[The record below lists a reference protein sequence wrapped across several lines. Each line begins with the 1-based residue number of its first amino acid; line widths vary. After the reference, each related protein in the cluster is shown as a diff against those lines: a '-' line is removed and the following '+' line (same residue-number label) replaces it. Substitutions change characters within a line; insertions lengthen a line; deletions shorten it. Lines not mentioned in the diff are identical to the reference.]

1 MNLLRERGIVRPFLI
16 LLFVFLILKG
26 WVLVSLVHEEEG
38 GSCLAEP
45 VSAEIAYA
53 EPTPRVYDTDCEL
66 RVGGLI
72 QRIKEE
78 ESRLEQKAMGLEEKE
93 RRLEIFTREVLD
105 NVNDLKQLRVEVQNL
120 HQQIEAH
127 ENEREKR
134 LIKIYDAMEPDNAAQ
149 RLEAMDD
156 SLGSWL
162 LLRINV
168 RKAGQILGA
177 MSPAKASR
185 ITAKL
190 RGEDP
195 QSAEKIER
203 ALQSTRAKTGS
214 KNKAAAAPE
223 AKAEE
228 VAEIR
233 PEVAEIRPNDKANE
247 RLLQIATFSEPQRA
261 ERVVQALKEK
271 GYRSFQ
277 KESLYGEPQKTYY
290 KVFVGPFPSKSE
302 ASEAR
307 AKLEQTEGYRDI
319 MIRTNAAAG
328 V

>member
-45 VSAEIAYA
+45 VSEDIAH
-53 EPTPRVYDTDCEL
+53 PQTTPRVFDTDCEL
-66 RVGGLI
+66 HVGGLI

-78 ESRLEQKAMGLEEKE
+78 ERRLEQKAMGLEEKE
-93 RRLEIFTREVLD
+93 RRLEIFSRELME
-105 NVNDLKQLRVEVQNL
+105 NINKLKQLRVEVQNI
-120 HQQIEAH
+120 HQQIETH
-127 ENEREKR
+127 ENEQEKR
-134 LIKIYDAMEPDNAAQ
+134 LVKIYDAMEPDNAAL

-177 MSPAKASR
+177 MSPEKASR
-185 ITAKL
+185 ITARL

-195 QSAEKIER
+195 RSAEKIEQ
-203 ALQSTRAKTGS
+203 ALQSSRAKTGS
-214 KNKAAAAPE
+214 TKTVSKNVEARAPQAKSKEAAKRGP
-223 AKAEE
+223 K
-228 VAEIR
+228 
-233 PEVAEIRPNDKANE
+233 DKAHE

-261 ERVVQALKEK
+261 ERVVQALKQK
-271 GYRSFQ
+271 GYRSFH
-277 KESLYGEPQKTYY
+277 KEWLNGEPQKIYY
-290 KVFVGPFPSKSE
+290 KVFVGPFPSKTK
-302 ASEAR
+302 ASETKAQ
-307 AKLEQTEGYRDI
+307 LEKKEGYRGI
-319 MIRTNAAAG
+319 MIRTSAAAG

>member
-26 WVLVSLVHEEEG
+26 WVLVSLVHQEEG

-45 VSAEIAYA
+45 VSADIAYA
-53 EPTPRVYDTDCEL
+53 QPAPRVYDTDCEL
-66 RVGGLI
+66 HVGGLI
-72 QRIKEE
+72 QRVKEE
-78 ESRLEQKAMGLEEKE
+78 ESRLELKAMELEEKE
-93 RRLEIFTREVLD
+93 RRLEIFSRELLE
-105 NVNDLKQLRVEVQNL
+105 NTNDLKKLRIEVNNL

-185 ITAKL
+185 ITSVL
-190 RGEDP
+190 RGKDP
-195 QSAEKIER
+195 HSAERIEK
-203 ALQSTRAKTGS
+203 ALQSSRAKTPS
-214 KNKAAAAPE
+214 KNKEVRSPQ
-223 AKAEE
+223 AKKKE
-228 VAEIR
+228 VAKSH
-233 PEVAEIRPNDKANE
+233 PKNTAAE

-261 ERVVQALKEK
+261 ERVVLALKQK
-271 GYRSFQ
+271 GYHSFQ
-277 KESLYGEPQKTYY
+277 KECLHGEPQKAYY
-290 KVFVGPFPSKSE
+290 KVFVGPFPTKTK
-302 ASEAR
+302 ASEMK
-307 AKLEQTEGYRDI
+307 AKLEQNEGYRGI

>member
-1 MNLLRERGIVRPFLI
+1 V
-16 LLFVFLILKG
+16 
-26 WVLVSLVHEEEG
+26 

-45 VSAEIAYA
+45 VSPDSAYA
-53 EPTPRVYDTDCEL
+53 QPTPRVYDTDCEL

-78 ESRLEQKAMGLEEKE
+78 EDRLEQKAMGLEEKE
-93 RRLEIFTREVLD
+93 RRLEILSRELLE
-105 NVNDLKQLRVEVQNL
+105 NIHDLNKLRVEVQNL

-185 ITAKL
+185 ITAEL

-195 QSAEKIER
+195 HSAEQIEQ
-203 ALQSTRAKTGS
+203 ALQSSRAKTTS
-214 KNKAAAAPE
+214 KNKE
-223 AKAEE
+223 ARSPQAKTRE
-228 VAEIR
+228 VAKS
-233 PEVAEIRPNDKANE
+233 PPKNTADE
-247 RLLQIATFSEPQRA
+247 RLLQIATFSAPQRA

-277 KESLYGEPQKTYY
+277 KESLHGEPQKAYY
-290 KVFVGPFPSKSE
+290 KVFVGPFPTKTK
-302 ASEAR
+302 ASETK
-307 AKLEQTEGYRDI
+307 AKLEQKEGYRGI
-319 MIRTNAAAG
+319 MIRTSAAAG

>member
-16 LLFVFLILKG
+16 LLFVFLLLKG
-26 WVLVSLVHEEEG
+26 WVLVSLVHEEDG

-45 VSAEIAYA
+45 VSADIAQVQ
-53 EPTPRVYDTDCEL
+53 PTPRVYDTDCEL

-78 ESRLEQKAMGLEEKE
+78 EKRLEQKAMGLEEEE
-93 RRLEIFTREVLD
+93 RRLQIFSRELLE
-105 NVNDLKQLRVEVQNL
+105 NINNLKKLRVEVQNL

-185 ITAKL
+185 ITANL
-190 RGEDP
+190 RGKDP
-195 QSAEKIER
+195 HSAKEIEK
-203 ALQSTRAKTGS
+203 ALQSSRAKTGS
-214 KNKAAAAPE
+214 KKKDARAPQ
-223 AKAEE
+223 AKGKE
-228 VAEIR
+228 VAKSD
-233 PEVAEIRPNDKANE
+233 PKDTANE

-261 ERVVQALKEK
+261 ESVVQALNQK

-277 KESLYGEPQKTYY
+277 KEWLHGEPRKAYY
-290 KVFVGPFPSKSE
+290 KVFVGPFPNKTK
-302 ASEAR
+302 ASETK
-307 AKLEQTEGYRDI
+307 AKLEKQEGYRGI
-319 MIRTNAAAG
+319 MIRTSAAAG

>member
-1 MNLLRERGIVRPFLI
+1 MNSLRERGIVRPFLI

-26 WVLVSLVHEEEG
+26 WVLVSLVHQEEG

-45 VSAEIAYA
+45 VSADIAYA
-53 EPTPRVYDTDCEL
+53 QPTPRVYDTDCEL

-72 QRIKEE
+72 KRIKEE
-78 ESRLEQKAMGLEEKE
+78 ESRLEQKATGLEEEE
-93 RRLEIFTREVLD
+93 RRLQIFSRELLE
-105 NVNDLKQLRVEVQNL
+105 NINDIKKLRLEVQNI
-120 HQQIEAH
+120 HEQIQAN

-134 LIKIYDAMEPDNAAQ
+134 LVKIYDAMEPDNAAQ

-177 MSPAKASR
+177 MSPDKASR
-185 ITAKL
+185 ITAQL

-195 QSAEKIER
+195 HSAKKIEK
-203 ALQSTRAKTGS
+203 ALQSSRGKTVSEKKKGS
-214 KNKAAAAPE
+214 KKKAAPSPEVKAKKAAKAAP
-223 AKAEE
+223 K
-228 VAEIR
+228 
-233 PEVAEIRPNDKANE
+233 DKAGE

-261 ERVVQALKEK
+261 ERVVQALKQK

-277 KESLYGEPQKTYY
+277 KEWVNGTPKKAYY
-290 KVFVGPFPSKSE
+290 KVFVGPFPSKTK
-302 ASEAR
+302 ASETKAQ
-307 AKLEQTEGYRDI
+307 LEKKEGYRGI

>member
-1 MNLLRERGIVRPFLI
+1 MNLLRERGMVRPFLI

-45 VSAEIAYA
+45 VSADITYPQ
-53 EPTPRVYDTDCEL
+53 PTPRVYDTDCEL
-66 RVGGLI
+66 HVGGLI

-78 ESRLEQKAMGLEEKE
+78 EGRLEQKATGLEEKE
-93 RRLEIFTREVLD
+93 RRLEILSRELLEHM
-105 NVNDLKQLRVEVQNL
+105 NNLKQVRVEVNTL

-127 ENEREKR
+127 ENEKEKR
-134 LIKIYDAMEPDNAAQ
+134 LVKIYDAMEPDNAAQ

-185 ITAKL
+185 ITARL

-195 QSAEKIER
+195 HSAKQIEQ
-203 ALQSTRAKTGS
+203 ALQSGRAKTGA
-214 KNKAAAAPE
+214 KNKAARAPQ
-223 AKAEE
+223 AKAEK
-228 VAEIR
+228 VAESG
-233 PEVAEIRPNDKANE
+233 PKDTANE

-277 KESLYGEPQKTYY
+277 KEWLHGDSQKAYY
-290 KVFVGPFPSKSE
+290 KVFVGPFPSKTE
-302 ASEAR
+302 ASETKAR
-307 AKLEQTEGYRDI
+307 LEGEEGYRGI
-319 MIRTNAAAG
+319 LIRTNASAG

>member
-45 VSAEIAYA
+45 VSPDIAYA

-78 ESRLEQKAMGLEEKE
+78 EKRLEQKAMGLEEKE
-93 RRLEIFTREVLD
+93 RRLQIFSRELLE
-105 NVNDLKQLRVEVQNL
+105 NINNLKKLRVEVHNI

-185 ITAKL
+185 ITANL

-195 QSAEKIER
+195 HSAEKIEK
-203 ALQSTRAKTGS
+203 ALQSSRAKTGS
-214 KNKAAAAPE
+214 KKKAARAPQ
-223 AKAEE
+223 AQGEE
-228 VAEIR
+228 GCE
-233 PEVAEIRPNDKANE
+233 E
-247 RLLQIATFSEPQRA
+247 RL
-261 ERVVQALKEK
+261 
-271 GYRSFQ
+271 
-277 KESLYGEPQKTYY
+277 
-290 KVFVGPFPSKSE
+290 
-302 ASEAR
+302 
-307 AKLEQTEGYRDI
+307 EGH
-319 MIRTNAAAG
+319 G
-328 V
+328 Q

>member
-26 WVLVSLVHEEEG
+26 WVLVSLVHQEEG

-45 VSAEIAYA
+45 VSADIAYA
-53 EPTPRVYDTDCEL
+53 QPTPRVYDTDCEL

-72 QRIKEE
+72 KRIKEE
-78 ESRLEQKAMGLEEKE
+78 ESRLEQKATGLEEEE
-93 RRLEIFTREVLD
+93 RRLQIFSRELLE
-105 NVNDLKQLRVEVQNL
+105 NINDLKKLRLEVQNI
-120 HQQIEAH
+120 HEQIQSN

-134 LIKIYDAMEPDNAAQ
+134 LVKIYDAMEPDNAAQ

-177 MSPAKASR
+177 MSPDKASR
-185 ITAKL
+185 ITAQL

-195 QSAEKIER
+195 HSAKKIEK
-203 ALQSTRAKTGS
+203 ALQSSRTKTGS
-214 KNKAAAAPE
+214 KKTARAPGAKAKKAAKAAPKDM
-223 AKAEE
+223 AG
-228 VAEIR
+228 
-233 PEVAEIRPNDKANE
+233 E

-261 ERVVQALKEK
+261 ERVVQALKQK

-277 KESLYGEPQKTYY
+277 KEWRHGEPKKAYY
-290 KVFVGPFPSKSE
+290 KVFVGPFPSKIK
-302 ASEAR
+302 ASETKAQ
-307 AKLEQTEGYRDI
+307 LEKKEGYRGI

>member
-26 WVLVSLVHEEEG
+26 WVLVSLVQKEEV

-45 VSAEIAYA
+45 VSVDIAQVQ
-53 EPTPRVYDTDCEL
+53 PTPRVYDTDCEL

-78 ESRLEQKAMGLEEKE
+78 EKRLEQKSMGLEEKE
-93 RRLEIFTREVLD
+93 RRLQIFSRELLETI
-105 NVNDLKQLRVEVQNL
+105 NNLKKLRVEVQNK

-127 ENEREKR
+127 ENEREER

-149 RLEAMDD
+149 RLEEMDD

-185 ITAKL
+185 ITATL

-195 QSAEKIER
+195 HSAQEIEK
-203 ALQSTRAKTGS
+203 ALQSSRAKSGS
-214 KNKAAAAPE
+214 KNKSVQAPQ
-223 AKAEE
+223 AKAKK
-228 VAEIR
+228 VAKSD
-233 PEVAEIRPNDKANE
+233 PKVTANE

-261 ERVVQALKEK
+261 ESVVQALQQK

-277 KESLYGEPQKTYY
+277 KEWLHGEPRKAFY
-290 KVFVGPFPSKSE
+290 KVFVGPFPNKTK
-302 ASEAR
+302 ASETK
-307 AKLEQTEGYRDI
+307 AKLEKQEGYRGI

>member
-1 MNLLRERGIVRPFLI
+1 
-16 LLFVFLILKG
+16 LLFVFLLLKG
-26 WVLVSLVHEEEG
+26 WVLVSLVREEDG
-38 GSCLAEP
+38 GTCLAEP
-45 VSAEIAYA
+45 VSADIAQVQ
-53 EPTPRVYDTDCEL
+53 PTPRVYDTDCEL

-78 ESRLEQKAMGLEEKE
+78 EERLEQKAMGLEEKE
-93 RRLEIFTREVLD
+93 RRLQIFSRELLETI
-105 NVNDLKQLRVEVQNL
+105 NNLKKLRLEVHNI

-127 ENEREKR
+127 ENEREER

-177 MSPAKASR
+177 MSPAKAGR
-185 ITAKL
+185 ITANL

-195 QSAEKIER
+195 HSAKEIEK
-203 ALQSTRAKTGS
+203 ALQSSRAKTGS
-214 KNKAAAAPE
+214 KKEAARAPQ
-223 AKAEE
+223 AKPRE
-228 VAEIR
+228 VAQSG
-233 PEVAEIRPNDKANE
+233 PQDTANE

-261 ERVVQALKEK
+261 ESVVQALNQK

-277 KESLYGEPQKTYY
+277 KEWLHGEPRKAYY
-290 KVFVGPFPSKSE
+290 KVFVGPFPNKTK
-302 ASEAR
+302 ASETK
-307 AKLEQTEGYRDI
+307 AKLEKQEGYRGI

-328 V
+328 A

>member
-38 GSCLAEP
+38 GGSCLAEP
-45 VSAEIAYA
+45 VSADIANA
-53 EPTPRVYDTDCEL
+53 QPTPRVYDTDCEL

-78 ESRLEQKAMGLEEKE
+78 EKRLEQKAMGLEEKE
-93 RRLEIFTREVLD
+93 RRLQIFSRELLEHI
-105 NVNDLKQLRVEVQNL
+105 NNLKQLRVEVQNI

-185 ITAKL
+185 ITANL

-195 QSAEKIER
+195 HSAEEIEK
-203 ALQSTRAKTGS
+203 ALQSSRAKTGS
-214 KNKAAAAPE
+214 KSKEARAPQDKAKKV
-223 AKAEE
+223 AKSG
-228 VAEIR
+228 
-233 PEVAEIRPNDKANE
+233 PKDTANE

-261 ERVVQALKEK
+261 ERVVQALNQK

-277 KESLYGEPQKTYY
+277 KEWLHGEPQKAYY
-290 KVFVGPFPSKSE
+290 KVFVGPFPSNTK
-302 ASEAR
+302 ASETK
-307 AKLEQTEGYRDI
+307 AKLEKQEGYRGI